1 MTPNIPVSSPIN
13 SDAVLQYLQNLQS
26 KIVEALELVDGKTF
40 LHDSLNRPE
49 GGGGTSCLLE
59 GGNVFERAGV
69 GFSHVLGN
77 KLPPAAT
84 IAHPEAAGR
93 AWEAMGVSL
102 VLHPRNPY
110 VPTVHMNIRFF
121 VAKANANDAI
131 SSRDLGASQG
141 GKDESAQTA
150 YQVRQAIEDAA
161 NAGAAPKADEDIWWF
176 GGGMDLTPYYGFEDD
191 CTHFHRTNK
200 SALDAFDSSYYPKFK
215 KHCDEYFYLKHRKE
229 PRGIGG
235 IFFDDFNALGFEQS
249 FALQRAVGD
258 SFLQAYLPIL
268 QRRKDTP
275 YTENERDFQAYRR
288 GRYVE
293 FNLVYDR
300 GTLFGLQSNG
310 RTESIL
316 MSMPP
321 IVKWRYDWKP
331 ENGSAEAKLYT
342 NFLIDREWV

>member
-1 MTPNIPVSSPIN
+1 VTQGIN
-13 SDAVLQYLQNLQS
+13 PAAVLKYLQGLQAR
-26 KIVEALELVDGKTF
+26 IIEALEMVDGKTF
-40 LHDSLNRPE
+40 LHDSWQRPE
-49 GGGGTSCLLE
+49 GGGGNSCMLE

-110 VPTVHMNIRFF
+110 APTVHMNIRFF
-121 VAKANANDAI
+121 VAKAVT
-131 SSRDLGASQG
+131 
-141 GKDESAQTA
+141 ET
-150 YQVRQAIEDAA
+150 
-161 NAGAAPKADEDIWWF
+161 DEDIWWF
-176 GGGMDLTPYYGFEDD
+176 GGGMDLTPYYGFVED
-191 CTHFHRTNK
+191 CEHFHRTNK
-200 SALDAFDSSYYPKFK
+200 TALDAFNTAYYPKFK

-235 IFFDDFNALGFEQS
+235 IFFDDFNELGFEQS

-275 YTENERDFQAYRR
+275 YSEKERDFQAYRR

-293 FNLVYDR
+293 FNLVFDR

-331 ENGSAEAKLYT
+331 ENGSPEAKLYT
-342 NFLIDREWV
+342 DFLIDKDWV

>member
-1 MTPNIPVSSPIN
+1 MTNKVSLKETIS
-13 SDAVLQYLQNLQS
+13 SRAVLHYLQNLQT
-26 KIVEALELVDGKTF
+26 KIVEALELVDGKSF
-40 LHDSLNRPE
+40 LHDSWNRTE

-84 IAHPEAAGR
+84 VAHPEAAGR

-102 VLHPRNPY
+102 VLHPHNPF

-121 VAKANANDAI
+121 LAKAPENSAI
-131 SSRDLGASQG
+131 G
-141 GKDESAQTA
+141 T
-150 YQVRQAIEDAA
+150 
-161 NAGAAPKADEDIWWF
+161 EDIWWF
-176 GGGMDLTPYYGFEDD
+176 GGGMDLTPYYGFEED
-191 CTHFHRTNK
+191 CVHFHRTNK
-200 SALDAFDSSYYPKFK
+200 SALDAFDTSYYPTFK

-235 IFFDDFNALGFEQS
+235 IFFDDFNALGFERS

-258 SFLQAYLPIL
+258 SFLQAYLPIA

-275 YTENERDFQAYRR
+275 YGEQERDFQAYRR

-293 FNLVYDR
+293 FNLVFDR

-331 ENGSAEAKLYT
+331 ENGSAEAKLYSD
-342 NFLIDREWV
+342 FLIDKNWLNCS

>member
-1 MTPNIPVSSPIN
+1 MSQVIDSKS
-13 SDAVLQYLQNLQS
+13 VLKYLQGLQNR
-26 KIVEALELVDGKTF
+26 IIEALELVDGKTF
-40 LHDSLNRPE
+40 LHDSWQRPE
-49 GGGGTSCLLE
+49 GGGGNSCMLE

-69 GFSHVLGN
+69 GLSHVLGN

-121 VAKANANDAI
+121 VAKAFSETD
-131 SSRDLGASQG
+131 Q
-141 GKDESAQTA
+141 
-150 YQVRQAIEDAA
+150 
-161 NAGAAPKADEDIWWF
+161 DIWWF
-176 GGGMDLTPYYGFEDD
+176 GGGMDLTPYYGFIED
-191 CTHFHRTNK
+191 CEHFHRTNK
-200 SALDAFDSSYYPKFK
+200 TALDVFNADYYPKFK
-215 KHCDEYFYLKHRKE
+215 KNCDEYFYLKHRKE

-235 IFFDDFNALGFEQS
+235 IFFDDFNELGFEQS

-258 SFLQAYLPIL
+258 SFLQAYLPVL

-275 YTENERDFQAYRR
+275 YTEHERDFQAYRR

-293 FNLVYDR
+293 FNLVFDR

-331 ENGSAEAKLYT
+331 EKGSAEAKLYT
-342 NFLIDREWV
+342 DFLIDRDWV